1 MAMVYDCGEYV
12 HLSRMGSNKEV
23 WMGGILSI
31 SLKLKFQK
39 GELFFLD
46 VLYFLREPTDFD
58 VSLESIVMGLK
69 VL

>member
-1 MAMVYDCGEYV
+1 
-12 HLSRMGSNKEV
+12 
-23 WMGGILSI
+23 MGGILSI